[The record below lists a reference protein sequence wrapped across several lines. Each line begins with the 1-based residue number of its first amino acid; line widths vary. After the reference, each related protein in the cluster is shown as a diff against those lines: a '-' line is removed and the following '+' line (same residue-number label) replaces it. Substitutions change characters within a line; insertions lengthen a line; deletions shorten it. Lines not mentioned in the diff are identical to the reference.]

1 MISLLLPTRGRPA
14 LVKRL
19 FDSIATS
26 TANLDHIEVI
36 LYVDDDDV
44 DSHTLDSDRFPVNR
58 IIGPP
63 TTMGHYNSNCL
74 ARSRGDIVI
83 LANDDMVIRT
93 PGWDERIAAVHAEY
107 PDGVYLAYCNDLF
120 KNRGWCTFPILSRRT
135 CDLLAEPYPLVY
147 RGAFIDTHLV
157 DIFKRLEHAGA
168 HRIRYL
174 SDVVFEHLHYRV
186 GKAEFDTTYQKRGR
200 FLDDHTF
207 VALAASRKESAA
219 RLLDAIRGSSER
231 RPPTKSTRPAEPR
244 GPTSALLLY
253 SRTFLLDLG
262 LPLRWRVFLWYWFV
276 GRYLAAKGWLGPIRR

>member
-14 LVKRL
+14 LVQRL

-26 TANLDHIEVI
+26 TANLDNIEVI
-36 LYVDDDDV
+36 LYVDDDDTA
-44 DSHTLDSDRFPVNR
+44 SHSLGSDRFTVHR

-63 TTMGHYNSNCL
+63 TTMGHYNSSCL

-93 PGWDERIAAVHAEY
+93 QGWDERVTAVHAEY
-107 PDGVYLAYCNDLF
+107 RDGVYLAYCNDLF
-120 KNRGWCTFPILSRRT
+120 KNRGWCTFPILPRRT
-135 CDLLAEPYPLVY
+135 CELLVDPYPVVY
-147 RGAFIDTHLV
+147 QGAFIDTHLV
-157 DIFKRLEHAGA
+157 DIFKRLEHAGVN
-168 HRIRYL
+168 RIRYL

-186 GKAEFDTTYQKRGR
+186 GKAEFDATYRKRGR

-207 VALAASRKESAA
+207 VALAASRRDGAR
-219 RLLDAIRGSSER
+219 RLLGAIQGAADVAPAMA
-231 RPPTKSTRPAEPR
+231 PPKPAEP
-244 GPTSALLLY
+244 GWLPSALLLY
-253 SRTFLLDLG
+253 SRTFLLDFG